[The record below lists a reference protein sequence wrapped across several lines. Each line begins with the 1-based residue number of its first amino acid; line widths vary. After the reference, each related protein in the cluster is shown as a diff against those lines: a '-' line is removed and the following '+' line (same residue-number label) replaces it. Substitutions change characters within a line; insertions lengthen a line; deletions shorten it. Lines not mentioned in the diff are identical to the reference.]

1 MIDWDRVASLR
12 EEIGAADFTEVVEM
26 FLAESDE
33 AVARLLA
40 GIPDP
45 TLEADLHFL
54 KGSALNLGF
63 RHLAALCSAGE
74 KRAAAGAEVDVPE
87 VAESFAATRR
97 AFEAGLR
104 DSRAACAGQIRNSAS
119 ASSWV
124 MSR

>member
-12 EEIGAADFTEVVEM
+12 EEIGDADFEEVVEM

-33 AVARLLA
+33 VVARLLA
-40 GIPDP
+40 GKPDP

-74 KRAAAGAEVDVPE
+74 KCAAAGAPVDVPE
-87 VAESFAATRR
+87 VAESFVATRR

-104 DSRAACAGQIRNSAS
+104 DSRAA
-119 ASSWV
+119 
-124 MSR
+124 

>member
-12 EEIGAADFTEVVEM
+12 DEIGIADFAEVVEM

-33 AVARLLA
+33 AVARLVA
-40 GIPDP
+40 GRPDP

-63 RHLAALCSAGE
+63 SALAELCSAGE
-74 KRAAAGAEVDVPE
+74 KRAAAGAPVDVAE
-87 VAESFAATRR
+87 VVGSYTATRD

-104 DSRAACAGQIRNSAS
+104 DTRAA
-119 ASSWV
+119 
-124 MSR
+124 

>member
-12 EEIGAADFTEVVEM
+12 EEIGMADFAEVVEM
-26 FLAESDE
+26 FLSESDE
-33 AVARLLA
+33 AVARLVA
-40 GIPDP
+40 GKPDP

-63 RHLAALCSAGE
+63 HHLAALCSAGE

-87 VAESFAATRR
+87 VAKSFAATRR

-104 DSRAACAGQIRNSAS
+104 GIRAA
-119 ASSWV
+119 
-124 MSR
+124 

>member
-12 EEIGAADFTEVVEM
+12 EEIGAADFAEVVEM

-63 RHLAALCSAGE
+63 RHLAALCNAGE
-74 KRAAAGAEVDVPE
+74 KCAAAGAEVDVPE

-104 DSRAACAGQIRNSAS
+104 DSRAARAGQIRNSAS

>member
-1 MIDWDRVASLR
+1 
-12 EEIGAADFTEVVEM
+12 M

-40 GIPDP
+40 GKPDP

-63 RHLAALCSAGE
+63 QHLAALCSAGE
-74 KRAAAGAEVDVPE
+74 KRAAAGVPVNVPE
-87 VAESFAATRR
+87 VAESFVATRL

-104 DSRAACAGQIRNSAS
+104 DSRAA
-119 ASSWV
+119 
-124 MSR
+124 

>member
-12 EEIGAADFTEVVEM
+12 EEIGVADFAEVVEM
-26 FLAESDE
+26 FLTESDE
-33 AVARLLA
+33 AVARMLA
-40 GIPDP
+40 GKPDG

-63 RHLAALCSAGE
+63 RDLAALCSAGE
-74 KRAAAGAEVDVPE
+74 KRAAAGAPVDVPE

-104 DSRAACAGQIRNSAS
+104 GNQAA
-119 ASSWV
+119 
-124 MSR
+124 

>member
-12 EEIGAADFTEVVEM
+12 EEIGTADFAEVVEM
-26 FLAESDE
+26 FLSESDE

-40 GIPDP
+40 GKPEP

-87 VAESFAATRR
+87 VAESFAATRL

-104 DSRAACAGQIRNSAS
+104 GIRAA
-119 ASSWV
+119 
-124 MSR
+124 